1 MGFDPLPIPPA
12 LLETLTSATHVA
24 DVVTAPVMTPLLT
37 FAQQRGCVIQTGPEM
52 ALAQMKLMGEFIGA
66 MPQQEEAAA

>member
-1 MGFDPLPIPPA
+1 
-12 LLETLTSATHVA
+12 
-24 DVVTAPVMTPLLT
+24 MTPLLT